1 MAVWERYDDET
12 TLAAVGSHTNR
23 EVFHNFQGDENFES
37 SDVVIVDG
45 IMTFITDTDDL
56 CGARLLVVPEEI
68 LTAALTEDI
77 PQPHNDMVYYSWFVA
92 RGPMVFRLRSKRTI
106 PPEHKL
112 WMQVWKATTGG
123 GTTSTTVRWGAHLL
137 FVVKH

>member
-1 MAVWERYDDET
+1 MPVWERYDGANT
-12 TLAAVGSHTNR
+12 VSAAGDHANN
-23 EVFHNFQGDENFES
+23 EVFHNFQADENFEA

-45 IMTFITDTDDL
+45 IVTFITNTDDL
-56 CGARLLVVPEEI
+56 CAARLLIVPEEI
-68 LTAALTEDI
+68 LTATLTEDV
-77 PQPHNDMVYYSWFVA
+77 PQPHNDMVYYSWYVA

-112 WMQVWKATTGG
+112 WIQLWKANGS
-123 GTTSTTVRWGAHLL
+123 TSTSIRWGMHLL

>member
-1 MAVWERYDDET
+1 MPVWERYDNQAT
-12 TLAAVGSHTNR
+12 MAAAGAHVNV
-23 EVFHNFQGDENFES
+23 EVFHNFQADENFEA

-45 IMTFITDTDDL
+45 IVTFITDTDDL

-68 LTAALTEDI
+68 AEATLTEDV
-77 PQPHNDMVYYSWFVA
+77 PQPHNDMVYYSWYVS
-92 RGPMVFRLRSKRTI
+92 RGPMVFRLRSKRTV

-112 WMQVWKATTGG
+112 WMQTWKARGSS
-123 GTTSTTVRWGAHLL
+123 STVLLWGVHLL

>member
-1 MAVWERYDDET
+1 MPVWERYDRSEVLT
-12 TLAAVGSHTNR
+12 AQGGHVNR
-23 EVFHNFQGDENFES
+23 EIFHNLQADENFES

-45 IMTFITDTDDL
+45 IVTFITDTDDL

-68 LTAALTEDI
+68 LDGTLTEDV

-92 RGPMVFRLRSKRTI
+92 RGPMVFRLRSKKTV

-112 WMQVWKATTGG
+112 WMQVWKATSGG
-123 GTTSTTVRWGAHLL
+123 GTTATTIRWGLHVL